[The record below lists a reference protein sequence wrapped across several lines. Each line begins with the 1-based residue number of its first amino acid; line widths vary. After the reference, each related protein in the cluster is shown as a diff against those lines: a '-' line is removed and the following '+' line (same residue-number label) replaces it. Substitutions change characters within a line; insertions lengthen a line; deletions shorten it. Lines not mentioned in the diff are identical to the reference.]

1 MHSRQAMGLDLEA
14 MHLHTMAHGHIIFE
28 NQRECA
34 SHDVANRTILDIRI
48 LADTDIV
55 NIASNDAVVPY
66 AGMVADFDVSHD
78 LSTLGD
84 IHSRT
89 ELWPDPL
96 VLMQH
101 PPVSG

>member
-1 MHSRQAMGLDLEA
+1 MGLDRAA
-14 MHLHTMAHGHIIFE
+14 MHRHAMPYGHIIFE
-28 NQRECA
+28 NQRRCA
-34 SHDVANRTILDIRI
+34 SHNVANRTILDIRM
-48 LADTDIV
+48 LADTDVV

-78 LSTLGD
+78 LSALGD
-84 IHSRT
+84 VHSRT